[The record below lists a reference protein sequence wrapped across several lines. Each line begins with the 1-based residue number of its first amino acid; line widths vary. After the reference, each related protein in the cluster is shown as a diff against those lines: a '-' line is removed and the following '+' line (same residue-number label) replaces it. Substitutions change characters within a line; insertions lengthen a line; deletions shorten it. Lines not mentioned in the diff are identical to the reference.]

1 MSRKTETEII
11 LGHTAHWFQN
21 SEMSMERFA
30 HERLAPA
37 LEAQDLV
44 EVPPSAE
51 GVDDII
57 RRRKAWRQRVD
68 RLFNGSQPFPLEW
81 KWAWVNC
88 VSEPYRT
95 EIVNDLQIM
104 AGMVPV
110 LRPSLRAI
118 NGVESTRARIA
129 HVMIECGQFF
139 EAAAEPAQDGR
150 YCREDR
156 DAAAEMI
163 EKGFEAAGAILGEL
177 VALATGAGVN
187 LPAGPLGTLG
197 GVVEVIRG
205 RV

>member
-30 HERLAPA
+30 HEHLAPA
-37 LEAQDLV
+37 LEAQGLI
-44 EVPPSAE
+44 EVPPTAESADE
-51 GVDDII
+51 II

-68 RLFNGSQPFPLEW
+68 RLFNGAQPFPLEW
-81 KWAWVNC
+81 KWTWVNC

-110 LRPSLRAI
+110 LRPSLRSI
-118 NGVESTRARIA
+118 NGVESTSARIA
-129 HVMIECGQFF
+129 QVMIECGQFF
-139 EAAAEPAQDGR
+139 EAAAVPAQDGR
-150 YCREDR
+150 YCRQDR

-177 VALATGAGVN
+177 VALAAGAGVT
-187 LPAGPLGTLG
+187 LPTGPLG
-197 GVVEVIRG
+197 GVVEVLHG